1 MGVKKS
7 TVWTSA
13 NSSERR
19 YTPASSLV
27 ANPTST
33 LGSTCRGSR
42 VSTLSSTAGPSLPAQ
57 PAALLA
63 SVSRGFLASAVSL
76 ATLSPPS
83 GFAHYTRSP
92 PLVAPFPAAR
102 VAQDGRR
109 PSCGSFWTSRG
120 EPAATRAT
128 AAVLLAAG
136 QGRRGRSR
144 LSA

>member
-63 SVSRGFLASAVSL
+63 SVSRGFLASAISL
-76 ATLSPPS
+76 AMLPPCL
-83 GFAHYTRSP
+83 G
-92 PLVAPFPAAR
+92 LVII
-102 VAQDGRR
+102 
-109 PSCGSFWTSRG
+109 
-120 EPAATRAT
+120 
-128 AAVLLAAG
+128 LAAPG
-136 QGRRGRSR
+136 LRQGTSPCPTQDNSYCLGRG
-144 LSA
+144 